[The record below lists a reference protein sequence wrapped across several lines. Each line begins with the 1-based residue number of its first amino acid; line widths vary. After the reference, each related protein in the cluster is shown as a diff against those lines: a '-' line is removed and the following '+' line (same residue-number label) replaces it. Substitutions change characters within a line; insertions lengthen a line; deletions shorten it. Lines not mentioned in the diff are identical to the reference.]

1 MKTKNKPLTA
11 AKYKAIRKACGT
23 QSKVAAQLGA
33 HRTTIARRE
42 QAGSEITVEASL
54 ALLYVASKLNN
65 RVG

>member
-42 QAGSEITVEASL
+42 RAGSEITVEASL
-54 ALLYVASKLNN
+54 ALLYIADYGNL
-65 RVG
+65 